1 MSGYKD
7 ILLVDDEADIALAF
21 TLGLESNGFSVDAY
35 TSSIKALADF
45 KSDFYKLALLD
56 IKIPEM
62 NGIEL
67 YEKIRE
73 KDKKIKICFLS
84 AYDVEYNIVKE
95 YSECIIKKPITIEDL
110 IKKINTEMQE
120 KNYVQEGF

>member
-1 MSGYKD
+1 MSENKN

-21 TLGLESNGFSVDAY
+21 SLGLESNGFSVDAY
-35 TSSIKALADF
+35 TSSIKALANF

-62 NGIEL
+62 DGIEL

-73 KDKKIKICFLS
+73 KDKKIKICFIS
-84 AYDVEYNIVKE
+84 AYDVDYHIVKE

-110 IKKINTEMQE
+110 VKKINTEMQE
-120 KNYVQEGF
+120 KDQIQERF

>member
-1 MSGYKD
+1 MGENQK

-21 TLGLESNGFSVDAY
+21 SLGLESNGFSVDAY
-35 TSSIKALADF
+35 TSSTNF

-73 KDKKIKICFLS
+73 KDKKIKICFIS
-84 AYDVEYNIVKE
+84 AYDVDYHIVKE
-95 YSECIIKKPITIEDL
+95 YSTCIIKKPITIDDL
-110 IKKINTEMQE
+110 VKKINTKMQE
-120 KNYVQEGF
+120 KD

>member
-1 MSGYKD
+1 MGENKK

-21 TLGLESNGFSVDAY
+21 SLGLESNGFSVDAY
-35 TSSIKALADF
+35 TSSIKALANF

-73 KDKKIKICFLS
+73 KDKKIKICFIS
-84 AYDVEYNIVKE
+84 AYDVDYHIVKE
-95 YSECIIKKPITIEDL
+95 YSRCIIKKPITIDDL
-110 IKKINTEMQE
+110 VKKINTKMQE
-120 KNYVQEGF
+120 KD